1 MRVDFS
7 QFDAKSRPVLV
18 LKNLDGTA
26 LQTLGYAFNVEIELS
41 FNEVSSLTFT
51 LPAQVN
57 GSPTPHYD
65 EVVGMRIVEL
75 VGVGQFYLLDP
86 TEESEGARKVKN
98 CKAYSLEY
106 EFAKK
111 NIYLEEGTYNF
122 FDGLNPDNPDT
133 IVGRIREVM
142 PDWTVSADSS
152 VMSDLVGRYR
162 TFDEINKKVY
172 EFMKSDVQE
181 KYGCIFDFD
190 TMTRT
195 IYITSATAANND
207 VQQVY
212 LSEDNLIKKITVNE
226 DSDGIVT
233 CLNVYGDEGVDI
245 RSVNPTGEN
254 KIYNLDYFMTT
265 DNFSQELIDKWH
277 AWEAAVD
284 AQRDN
289 YYNIQMQYNM
299 LLLKI
304 LMAENGLNTADRNIS
319 TLQNEQAAIIHGIQ
333 TKSRTQ
339 AQLNAKNTAIAT
351 ARTSAATERSSV
363 ATMKTQA
370 ATLLSQME
378 SINASL
384 AMDEYFTEDELILLR
399 RYFIEDTIQDS
410 SFVASSVSSY
420 IDPVTLNVDNVSIVI
435 SNSTY
440 SSSGL
445 TGDFK
450 GGSIALRR
458 QNQTNVLSGNIVR
471 AYMQDEAAARFLLSV
486 TMSGGTV
493 GNASFSSGNL
503 VISGTRGTM
512 TTVDNVRTINGVAG
526 NIIFT
531 QDATEYQRHQVERE
545 LLEYGE
551 SVLEQKA
558 SPTYQFSVECANFL
572 NMDKFTAF
580 KNQLNLGKRVYLKL
594 NDTVYEPYVISVHM
608 SYEDPTSC
616 SIAFSDTYTSF
627 DQSFSLAKLLEQSV
641 SMGKSLS
648 YKSGQYSAFVNS
660 GASSEV
666 KEFIESALDISKN
679 KVLSSNSQDITFD
692 DTGIRIRKYKKDG
705 NDEFVLGPNGEKQHE
720 PEEIW
725 MTDSSI
731 MFTDDNWA
739 TAKMAIGKVS
749 RPEMKAYKRTT
760 DTSRNTSKKYY
771 VNEYG
776 TEWDENIHGAWST
789 DLWEVD
795 SSNSGGYGYG
805 IIADYLIGKM
815 IVGQNMIIECPGP
828 DGQTT
833 QFKVD
838 GSGATINNGT
848 FTVTNGSSKIVI
860 SPDGGIGIGTSGM
873 EYALDSNTN
882 TMKWNNYTNFYVD
895 TSGNVHFKGDLSGS
909 SGTFGSGNAKVVLGS
924 GGIGVGSNPV
934 YNNGLWT
941 GAQFYVDASGNVYF
955 TGNLTGSTG
964 TFKGVVQASD
974 FKDTAGNSLF
984 QPNSGNSAI
993 AYQHLD
999 MGNSYFDA
1007 QGNLHLA
1014 GSIYMDGNIQWGSN
1028 YPSTNVSRQDFLNCL
1043 YTSDGIYNNGGSI
1056 YINASFIN
1064 AGTID
1069 ANTVSLGG
1077 SYGTVAQYTGTV
1089 VNGGVYSDTS
1099 GIWMYAPGGGDVA
1112 ASNAGAHIKY
1122 GTSQIW
1128 VASGVC
1134 GSSSQMSTGS
1144 DKRTK
1149 HDISYKMDV
1158 YDKFFNALA
1167 PVSYKYNNGTSN
1179 RLHLGFVAQDVEE
1192 ALIKSGMTTQDFAG
1206 IIINDYGKDVDEDDY
1221 KGKDYYPHQYS
1232 LRYGE
1237 FIALNTHMI
1246 QKLYKRVESLE
1257 AQLAAQ
1263 K

>member
-41 FNEVSSLTFT
+41 FNEMSSLTFT
-51 LPAQVN
+51 LPSQVN

-65 EVVGMRIVEL
+65 DVVGMRIVEL

-284 AQRDN
+284 AQREN

-319 TLQNEQAAIIHGIQ
+319 TLQNEQAAIIQGIQ

-351 ARTSAATERSSV
+351 ARTSAATERTSV

-493 GNASFSSGNL
+493 GDASFSSGNL

-760 DTSRNTSKKYY
+760 DTSRDASKKYY

-795 SSNSGGYGYG
+795 NSSSGGYGYG

-860 SPDGGIGIGTSGM
+860 SPNGGIGIGTSNMAYNNG
-873 EYALDSNTN
+873 T
-882 TMKWNNYTNFYVD
+882 WNNYTNFYVD
-895 TSGNVHFKGDLSGS
+895 TLGNVHFKGTLEGADGTFSGSLVAATGTFSGSLNAATGTFSGSLNAATGTFSGELSAASGTFNGIVRASDFQTLSGGQWNPWTGQYEGGTYTSMMNSNGQFKAEYLDLSGVG
-909 SGTFGSGNAKVVLGS
+909 GTTLADIKNALLSATTEDGVYAFRDNYSGNTY
-924 GGIGVGSNPV
+924 IGVRASV
-934 YNNGLWT
+934 IATQQLWLISQNG
-941 GAQFYVDASGNVYF
+941 Y
-955 TGNLTGSTG
+955 
-964 TFKGVVQASD
+964 
-974 FKDTAGNSLF
+974 
-984 QPNSGNSAI
+984 I
-993 AYQHLD
+993 ADYY
-999 MGNSYFDA
+999 GY
-1007 QGNLHLA
+1007 
-1014 GSIYMDGNIQWGSN
+1014 DG
-1028 YPSTNVSRQDFLNCL
+1028 
-1043 YTSDGIYNNGGSI
+1043 
-1056 YINASFIN
+1056 
-1064 AGTID
+1064 
-1069 ANTVSLGG
+1069 
-1077 SYGTVAQYTGTV
+1077 YGT
-1089 VNGGVYSDTS
+1089 TS
-1099 GIWMYAPGGGDVA
+1099 GISMNCG
-1112 ASNAGAHIKY
+1112 
-1122 GTSQIW
+1122 
-1128 VASGVC
+1128 SGVVAVSTSGARMAC
-1134 GSSSQMSTGS
+1134 GKQIYANSAGIYLDGQEQVTS
-1144 DKRTK
+1144 DRRVK
-1149 HDISYKMDV
+1149 HDISYEF
-1158 YDKFFNALA
+1158 DKYESFYAALKPSFF
-1167 PVSYKYNNGTSN
+1167 VYNNDKTN
-1179 RLHLGFVAQDVEE
+1179 TLRCGFIAQDVEDAMSQNGLE
-1192 ALIKSGMTTQDFAG
+1192 QGDFSAVS
-1206 IIINDYGKDVDEDDY
+1206 ISDD
-1221 KGKDYYPHQYS
+1221 PNISAVEHQRYMSYS
-1232 LRYGE
+1232 E